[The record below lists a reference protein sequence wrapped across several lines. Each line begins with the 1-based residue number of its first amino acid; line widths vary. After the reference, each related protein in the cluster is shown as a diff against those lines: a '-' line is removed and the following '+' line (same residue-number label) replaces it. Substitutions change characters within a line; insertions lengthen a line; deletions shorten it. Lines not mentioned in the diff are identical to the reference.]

1 MQESTVLLLDGS
13 RELRLIKTG
22 KFSDLIKDIRLV
34 NNI

>member
-13 RELRLIKTG
+13 RKLRLIKTG